1 MILRPSGRSS
11 SRWFRLLVSC
21 ARYVCARVGSFGI
34 RLARSNCRVFGG
46 PAQCLVGRWPL
57 WRFRFRPSTSPTSAH
72 VRICREHFAKHSM
85 IRLCTCLELDADDCG
100 ECGPWTR
107 AAPNGVGAAAVLV
120 EPRGRSWEPLRGRA
134 TGFHLPSASVDAS
147 SGRRTRETMQNKGIS
162 ETDHWNFRISREQQ
176 HWTQSLLTVR
186 GPLQQDVAVQ
196 EAPMP
201 FRESAGHDVPS
212 KSLGGGAIGF
222 L

>member
-1 MILRPSGRSS
+1 
-11 SRWFRLLVSC
+11 
-21 ARYVCARVGSFGI
+21 
-34 RLARSNCRVFGG
+34 
-46 PAQCLVGRWPL
+46 
-57 WRFRFRPSTSPTSAH
+57 
-72 VRICREHFAKHSM
+72 M

-201 FRESAGHDVPS
+201 FRESAGHGVPAS
-212 KSLGGGAIGF
+212 SRGGAIGF
-222 L
+222 SVTGHVHSLTHSRGRAGRGTNVKKQQQEGNQNVCSVAPLSGGRLGDVAHPFLADLRDRDDR